1 MTSALDGWDQV
12 AARGP
17 GGHVMQ
23 SSAWAAIRERQGW
36 TAEFLRPAGAHA
48 LVLWRHLPGGLRF
61 GYCPRGP
68 VAAPELLAD
77 ALRALAAHAKA
88 TRGALVLKVDPER
101 TAEDAATPLRDAGFR
116 RGPDIQPVLATL
128 VLPLRTEDA
137 RAKTDDELLAAMD
150 KDTRWSVRQPEKRGV
165 TIYQGTTDE
174 DLDAFYDLYAV
185 TGRRAG
191 FITRTAAYYR
201 TVWRTLIE
209 AGLATL
215 WLAEHGDRP
224 VAGSMA
230 WHCGDR
236 ELYMYGASN
245 EAGRKVYAAYGLLW
259 RAMSEARLRGAVTFD
274 FGGIPVDPNDA
285 SDPMHGPYLFKKGF
299 GGTVA
304 RWVGAHDSVP
314 RPLAYRAF
322 RMAEP
327 LYTRALQLASRGGG
341 AS

>member
-1 MTSALDGWDQV
+1 MTDPPDGWD
-12 AARGP
+12 AAAAHGP

-36 TAEFLRPAGAHA
+36 IAEFLRPAGAHA
-48 LVLWRHLPGGLRF
+48 LVLWRPLPGGMRF

-68 VAAPELLAD
+68 IASRAQLPD
-77 ALRALAAHAKA
+77 ALRALAAHARA

-101 TAEDAATPLRDAGFR
+101 TAEDAGGALRDAGFT
-116 RGPDIQPVLATL
+116 RGPDIQPVVATL
-128 VLPLRTEDA
+128 VLSLDKPEKTEE
-137 RAKTDDELLAAMD
+137 ELLAGMD
-150 KDTRWSVRQPEKRGV
+150 KDTRWSIRQPEKRDV

-191 FITRTAAYYR
+191 FITRSASYYR
-201 TVWRTLIE
+201 AVWRTLIA

-236 ELYMYGASN
+236 ELYMYGATN
-245 EAGRKVYAAYGLLW
+245 DAGRKAYAASGLLW
-259 RAMSEARLRGAVTFD
+259 RAISEARQRGASTFD
-274 FGGIPVDPNDA
+274 FGGIPVDPENK

-299 GGTVA
+299 GGTVR

-322 RMAEP
+322 LVAEP
-327 LYTRALQLASRGGG
+327 LYTRALQLAGRRRGGG
-341 AS
+341 E